1 MSDGLQSPSV
11 EVQSSQVDEDVL
23 RVEAVDLRGCNQ
35 VCEDDLMGVGIG
47 DFSAVVYGQRLNAG
61 DAGVDEGEREQE
73 HVGYVVT
80 GADVASASVKWGLG
94 SQAKLSQEGVRCQS
108 VCKGQPMGLSG
119 LGWAK

>member
-35 VCEDDLMGVGIG
+35 VCQDGLMSVGIG
-47 DFSAVVYGQRLNAG
+47 DFFTVVYGLRLNAG
-61 DAGVDEGEREQE
+61 DAGVDKGKRQQE
-73 HVGYVVT
+73 HAGYVVT
-80 GADVASASVKWGLG
+80 EADAASASVKWGLG
-94 SQAKLSQEGVRCQS
+94 SQAKLPQEGVRCQS